1 MSEEP
6 EDHPSFL
13 RMMGL
18 VALGVAVTIL
28 IFFGIGYV
36 LGRLFL

>member
-1 MSEEP
+1 MNEEP

-13 RMMGL
+13 KMMGL
-18 VALGVAVTIL
+18 VAFSVAVTIL
-28 IFFGIGYV
+28 IFFGIGYA